1 MSVCCACVLR
11 LLCVSRESVFL
22 SCVVLSGCGL
32 VVRFGG
38 DNIYIYMTVTTP
50 GPLARSRFSPWV
62 RAFVFSLNSIRFCQI
77 CVLHV
82 RHEVDKVIR
91 VGVVFGV
98 GLRVV
103 HVHLFLTRDAHSPA
117 GFRI

>member
-38 DNIYIYMTVTTP
+38 DNIYIGLKVSTRISNAHRR
-50 GPLARSRFSPWV
+50 GSSPIPPSSS
-62 RAFVFSLNSIRFCQI
+62 FEEKL
-77 CVLHV
+77 
-82 RHEVDKVIR
+82 
-91 VGVVFGV
+91 VFG
-98 GLRVV
+98 GC
-103 HVHLFLTRDAHSPA
+103 
-117 GFRI
+117 